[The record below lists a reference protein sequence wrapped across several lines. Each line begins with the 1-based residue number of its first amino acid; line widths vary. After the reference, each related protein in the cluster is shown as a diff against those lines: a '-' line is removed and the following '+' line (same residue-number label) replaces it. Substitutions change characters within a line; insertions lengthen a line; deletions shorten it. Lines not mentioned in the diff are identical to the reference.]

1 MERIRLIEKLLQSCM
16 LSAMAEINYFE
27 KPRTYTRGESDL
39 YMREAHLVVAVGPEG
54 GLTMGE
60 LASRMGITQG
70 AVSQLAARLE
80 RKRYLLR
87 SKSAQDRRQTVA
99 ALTEK
104 GKRLCAEHIAYDVES
119 YQKVSQSLE
128 DYSDEELTKLI
139 EYEAKMREIFTKFE

>member
-1 MERIRLIEKLLQSCM
+1 M
-16 LSAMAEINYFE
+16 
-27 KPRTYTRGESDL
+27 
-39 YMREAHLVVAVGPEG
+39 AVGPEG

-80 RKRYLLR
+80 RKGYLLR

-99 ALTEK
+99 TLTEK

-119 YQKVSQSLE
+119 FSFPHSPTSCQ
-128 DYSDEELTKLI
+128 
-139 EYEAKMREIFTKFE
+139 RERKKAMAAS